1 MNKMFLYSTTGNL
14 GIGARFSASDV
25 PNEKLDVDG
34 NANFRGQ
41 LIMDNTEG
49 DNEVVFPDSESLS
62 LTFQVRDNGRG
73 LWGG

>member
-1 MNKMFLYSTTGNL
+1 MLAHQRH
-14 GIGARFSASDV
+14 GAV
-25 PNEKLDVDG
+25 VV
-34 NANFRGQ
+34 